1 RSRPPGPGSPGRRVA
16 QPGGPFFLSPHRPS
30 PGARMTPEAF
40 RRHGHE
46 IVDWIADYWQGIES
60 RDVVPAVGPGEV
72 RRALPT
78 RAPEAGEPFAAIM
91 ADFERLVLPG
101 MTHWG
106 HPGWFAY
113 FPSNASPP
121 SVLGE
126 MLAAGLGAQCMSWL
140 TSPAATALEQVVMAW
155 LREALA
161 LPGGFTGSIQD
172 TASSA
177 TLVAFLTARDRLGP
191 DAARMTAYWSREA
204 HSSVAKAARL
214 AGIPPERCR
223 VVEVDQAWA
232 LRPDHLAAL
241 LAQDRAAGLVPGIIV
256 ASMGTTSSTACD
268 PIRAVGELARGARA
282 WYHVDAAYGGTAAIL
297 PEIRPLLDGLELADS
312 YVTNPHKWL

>member
-1 RSRPPGPGSPGRRVA
+1 
-16 QPGGPFFLSPHRPS
+16 
-30 PGARMTPEAF
+30 
-40 RRHGHE
+40 
-46 IVDWIADYWQGIES
+46 
-60 RDVVPAVGPGEV
+60 
-72 RRALPT
+72 
-78 RAPEAGEPFAAIM
+78 
-91 ADFERLVLPG
+91 
-101 MTHWG
+101 
-106 HPGWFAY
+106 
-113 FPSNASPP
+113 
-121 SVLGE
+121 
-126 MLAAGLGAQCMSWL
+126 
-140 TSPAATALEQVVMAW
+140 
-155 LREALA
+155 
-161 LPGGFTGSIQD
+161 
-172 TASSA
+172 
-177 TLVAFLTARDRLGP
+177 TARDRLGP

-312 YVTNPHKWL
+312 YVTNPHKWLMTSFDCTAYFVRDVEALLSTCRTSPEYLRTAHDPEVVNYRDWGIPLGRRFR